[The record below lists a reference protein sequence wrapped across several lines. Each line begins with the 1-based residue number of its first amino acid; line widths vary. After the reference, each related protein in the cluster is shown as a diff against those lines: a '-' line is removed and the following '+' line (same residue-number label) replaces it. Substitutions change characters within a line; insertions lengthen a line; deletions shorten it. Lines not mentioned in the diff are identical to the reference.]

1 MNEQSK
7 DADESAPKAGTTAHA
22 DTRQQHEP
30 LKTRH
35 SQSGQQQAQHGGATQ
50 GPGKGKAD
58 GRK

>member
-1 MNEQSK
+1 MNDQSK
-7 DADESAPKAGTTAHA
+7 DADQSAPKGGTTSNA
-22 DTRQQHEP
+22 DAKQQHEQ

-58 GRK
+58 GKK